1 MLATTPEG
9 LSSIPTTYRAGEKLS
24 PYKCPLSSTCMMW
37 HIPMYA
43 QVNKYKEVIRALF
56 FLLTRVVNI
65 DWGRKLKEWKCF
77 FFNRTFPNPMAID
90 WWVSFK
96 AHFSTSM
103 PHPHILHTGLINTHG
118 EWGHVVH
125 MALQFYSFQL
135 INCGLVHADLPHLQT
150 CLQIF
155 NFLGRSY
162 IFSKIA
168 TMKKQYTQT

>member
-77 FFNRTFPNPMAID
+77 FFNRTFPDPTQKAMDID

-96 AHFSTSM
+96 AQFSTSM
-103 PHPHILHTGLINTHG
+103 PHPHILHTGLINTLG
-118 EWGHVVH
+118 KWGHVVH

-135 INCGLVHADLPHLQT
+135 INCGLVHADLSHLQT

-155 NFLGRSY
+155 NFLDRSY

-168 TMKKQYTQT
+168 TMKK